1 MAWRWTSLVG
11 LGLAAYVSRR
21 RRLLGNLDYWKRE
34 SARLQFRQLRSIL
47 TTASNTQ
54 FGSQHGFE
62 RFAHLPDAEMLA
74 AFRAAVP
81 IADYEAFRAP
91 IVRMREH
98 AEPNVL
104 WPGLVKNYAQTSG
117 TTAGDKFM
125 PVSDDMMK
133 SNFKASLDIFAHAS
147 RFGVSPPSL
156 TSGRLLFLGGSTE
169 LSTNAHGINTGDLSG
184 IVAPLIRWPLS
195 KVYSPGK
202 TIALMS
208 HWPSKIEAMAHAT
221 LHQDIRMVSGM
232 PSWTLTLAQ
241 RVVQLAQ
248 QANPDVRTLRDV
260 WPNFTLFVHGGV
272 KYTPFEPR
280 IREVWSGSPAG
291 DDIPFRLEVY
301 PASEGFIA
309 MQDTPRNPGLRLLT
323 DVGIFYEFIPLDA
336 INDPAPPSFL
346 PHEVELGQRYVVVMT
361 TCAGFYR
368 YIIGD
373 VVEFDSRPAS
383 PQGAAGEGPARLRIV
398 GRHKHFINAFG
409 ENIIVEHIEN
419 AVAAAASAAGL
430 IVGEFTAAPVY
441 PSPSQRAGLELLIE
455 SHDLLGGPQRSI
467 TFAHAFDADL
477 KRQNVDYTTK
487 RTDNLGMAPPTVT
500 VVPPGTFHQWM
511 HSRGKLGGQHKCP
524 RCANHRDILDGAR
537 SFAGPHAVSLSSPP
551 DTLLQPVPST

>member
-21 RRLLGNLDYWKRE
+21 RKLLANLDYWKRE

-47 TTASNTQ
+47 ATAANTQ
-54 FGSQHGFE
+54 FGTQHGFA
-62 RFAHLPDAEMLA
+62 RIASLPHAQMLD

-133 SNFKASLDIFAHAS
+133 SNFKASLDIFAHAA
-147 RFGVSPPSL
+147 RFGVSAPAL

-169 LSTNAHGINTGDLSG
+169 LSQNQHGISTGDLSG

-202 TIALMS
+202 HIALMS
-208 HWPSKIEAMAHAT
+208 HWPSKIEAMAQAT
-221 LHQDIRMVSGM
+221 LRQDIRMVSGM
-232 PSWTLTLAQ
+232 PSWTLKLAQ
-241 RVVQLAQ
+241 RVVELAQ
-248 QANPDVRTLRDV
+248 LSNPAVKTLRDV

-272 KYTPFEPR
+272 KYAPFEPR
-280 IREVWSGSPAG
+280 IREMWSGAPAG

-309 MQDTPRNPGLRLLT
+309 MQDTRHDPGLRLLT
-323 DVGIFYEFIPLDA
+323 DVGIFYEFVPLDD
-336 INDPAPPSFL
+336 IHNPAARSFL
-346 PHEVELGQRYVVVMT
+346 PHQVELGQRYVVVMT

-383 PQGAAGEGPARLRIV
+383 PDGLAGEGPARLRIV

-419 AVAAAASAAGL
+419 AAAAAAAAAGL
-430 IVGEFTAAPVY
+430 VIGEFTAAPVY
-441 PSPSQRAGLELLIE
+441 PATNQRPGLELLVE
-455 SHDLLGGPQRSI
+455 SHDHLGGPQRAAL
-467 TFAHAFDADL
+467 FAHAFDLDI

-487 RTDNLGMAPPTVT
+487 RTDNVGMAPPTIT
-500 VVPPGTFHQWM
+500 VVPPGTFHSWM
-511 HSRGKLGGQHKCP
+511 QSRGKLGGQHKCP
-524 RCANHRDILDGAR
+524 RCANHRDIIDAAR
-537 SFAGPHAVSLSSPP
+537 SFAGPDALTIPSLLSAP
-551 DTLLQPVPST
+551 LQPQPSP